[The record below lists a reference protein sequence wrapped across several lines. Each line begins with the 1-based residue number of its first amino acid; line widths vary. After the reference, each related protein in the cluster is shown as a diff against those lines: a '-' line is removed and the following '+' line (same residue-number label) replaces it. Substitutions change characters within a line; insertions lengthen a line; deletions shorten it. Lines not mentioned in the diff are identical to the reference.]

1 MSNKALNW
9 ARQVPLPMGERSLL
23 MMLAN
28 SFNEKK
34 GCCYPTNKIL
44 AKWCGCSERTI
55 RRNIKSLISKNIIQ
69 KEEMR
74 NQLGHRITF
83 KYTFNFDLNL
93 SSLPD
98 NLSCGKVQSLPD
110 NLSSLPDNLSKPT
123 GHDVRKDYI
132 LNQSIKPKENINF
145 SLTDENEQQKLEI
158 IIGVKFEELGKVYGD
173 TYDLANAQKLH
184 KRICLESK
192 RSLQF
197 AENLLTTR
205 KQQKLDSDKLTQRG
219 KFVAAPCSLTNW
231 LSGKRWLDIIKP
243 LGEKK
248 KVSPYVKCKCGEE
261 FLKGTTCRRCEELA
275 KPRLIYA

>member
-1 MSNKALNW
+1 MSNKAINW
-9 ARQVPLPMGERSLL
+9 AKKLPLSRGEKNLL
-23 MMLAN
+23 VMLAN
-28 SFNEKK
+28 SLNDKT
-34 GCCYPTNKIL
+34 GYCCPTNRTL
-44 AKWCGCSERTI
+44 SKWCSCSERTT
-55 RRNIKSLISKNIIQ
+55 RRYIKALISKNLIQ
-69 KEEMR
+69 KEEVR
-74 NQLGHRITF
+74 DPLGRRVTF
-83 KYTFNFDLNL
+83 KYTLNFEQDLN
-93 SSLPD
+93 SLPD
-98 NLSCGKVQSLPD
+98 KNACGQLQSLPD
-110 NLSSLPDNLSKPT
+110 ILTSLPDKNDTPT
-123 GHDVRKDYI
+123 GHFDRKDYI
-132 LNQSIKPKENINF
+132 INKNKTKIKLKDF
-145 SLTDENEQQKLEI
+145 SLDDENEQQKLEI

-173 TYDLANAQKLH
+173 TYDLANARGLH

-197 AENLLTTR
+197 AENLLTAR